1 MSNAAVSTPRDLYQE
16 ATDRIIKALEAGTTP
31 WQKPWENVDA
41 GPLRNGATG
50 NIYRGINLPLLYCAS
65 LERGFTD
72 PRWVSFKQAQENSW
86 KVRKGAKSERLYFY
100 KPLEV
105 DERDAAGQPVMDPA
119 TGQPRKKQI
128 PFLQAAPVFNAQEI
142 EGIPPL
148 APGEVKFPPI
158 EAGEAILQRC
168 PVEIRYGGN
177 SAHYN
182 PTADTIGMPER
193 SQWKSSEA
201 FYATLAHEIIHS
213 TGHKD
218 RCNREFGQ
226 RFGDHAYGMEELT
239 AEMGSWQLSMLTG
252 LPSQIDNHASYI
264 DHWLKVLK
272 ADKKALFV
280 AAAKASQAVD
290 FVMGRPA
297 MTAEARQGNT
307 REAARQVVRDVVKS
321 APLTPPIMPPIPAA
335 GDPAV
340 PPTVAVVAKLR
351 ARRAKQQAEEAA
363 PEVTTPK
370 RSGMRM

>member
-1 MSNAAVSTPRDLYQE
+1 MNKPAVSTPRDLYQE

-31 WQKPWENVDA
+31 WQKPWENIDA
-41 GPLRNGATG
+41 GPLRNGASG
-50 NIYRGINLPLLYCAS
+50 NSYHGINTLMLYCAS
-65 LERGFTD
+65 IERGFTD
-72 PRWVSFKQAQENSW
+72 PRWVSFKQAQENGW
-86 KVRKGAKSERLYFY
+86 KVRKGTKSARVYFF

-128 PFLQAAPVFNAQEI
+128 PFLQASPVFNAQDI
-142 EGIPPL
+142 EGIPAL
-148 APGEVKFPPI
+148 APGEAKFSPI

-201 FYATLAHEIIHS
+201 FYATLAHEMIHS

-226 RFGDHAYGMEELT
+226 RFGDNAYAMEELV
-239 AEMGSWQLSMLTG
+239 AEMGSVQLAMETG
-252 LPSQIDNHASYI
+252 LPSQIDNHASYV

-297 MTAEARQGNT
+297 MTAEARQVNT

-321 APLTPPIMPPIPAA
+321 APLTPPIPTVA
-335 GDPAV
+335 DPVV
-340 PPTVAVVAKLR
+340 PPVVAVVAKLR
-351 ARRAKQQAEEAA
+351 ARRAKQKAEGVA

-370 RSGMRM
+370 QPGMRM

>member
-41 GPLRNGATG
+41 GPLRNGASG
-50 NIYRGINLPLLYCAS
+50 NSYHGINTLMLYCAS

-72 PRWVSFKQAQENSW
+72 PRWLSFKQVQQNGW
-86 KVRKGAKSERLYFY
+86 KVKKGAKSERVYFY
-100 KPLEV
+100 KPLDV

-128 PFLQAAPVFNAQEI
+128 PFLQASPVFNAQEI
-142 EGIPPL
+142 DGIPPL
-148 APGEVKFPPI
+148 APGEAKFSPI

-182 PTADTIGMPER
+182 RVSDTIAMPER
-193 SQWKSSEA
+193 SQFARPET
-201 FYATLAHEIIHS
+201 FYTVVAHEIVHS

-226 RFGDHAYGMEELT
+226 RFGDNAFAMEELV
-239 AEMGSWQLSMLTG
+239 AEMGSVQLAMETG
-252 LPSQIDNHASYI
+252 LPSQIDNHASYV
-264 DHWLKVLK
+264 DHWLKVLQ

-297 MTAEARQGNT
+297 MTAEARQVNT
-307 REAARQVVRDVVKS
+307 REIARQVVRDVVKS
-321 APLTPPIMPPIPAA
+321 APLTPPISTA

>member
-1 MSNAAVSTPRDLYQE
+1 MNKPTLSTPRDLYQE

-41 GPLRNGATG
+41 GPLRNGVSG
-50 NIYRGINLPLLYCAS
+50 NSYHGINTLMLYCAS

-72 PRWVSFKQAQENSW
+72 PRWVSFKQAQENGW
-86 KVRKGAKSERLYFY
+86 KVKGAKSERVYFY

-105 DERDAAGQPVMDPA
+105 DERDAAGQLVMDPA
-119 TGQPRKKQI
+119 TGQPRRKQI
-128 PFLQAAPVFNAQEI
+128 PFLQASPVFNAQEI
-142 EGIPPL
+142 EGMPPL
-148 APGEVKFPPI
+148 APGEVKFSPI

-182 PTADTIGMPER
+182 PTSDTIAMPER
-193 SQWKSSEA
+193 SQWKSAEA
-201 FYATLAHEIIHS
+201 FYATLAHEMIHA

-252 LPSQIDNHASYI
+252 LPSQIDNHASYV

-297 MTAEARQGNT
+297 MTAEARQVNT

-321 APLTPPIMPPIPAA
+321 APLTPPISTA
-335 GDPAV
+335 GDPVV

>member
-31 WQKPWENVDA
+31 WQKPWENVNA
-41 GPLRNGATG
+41 GPLRNGASG
-50 NIYRGINLPLLYCAS
+50 NPYHGINTLMLACAS

-72 PRWVSFKQAQENSW
+72 ARFVSFKQCQQNGW
-86 KVRKGAKSERLYFY
+86 KIKKGAKSERVYFY

-128 PFLQAAPVFNAQEI
+128 PFLQASPVFNAQEI

-148 APGEVKFPPI
+148 APGEAKFSPI

-182 PTADTIGMPER
+182 RVSDTIAMPER
-193 SQWKSSEA
+193 SQWKSAEA
-201 FYATLAHEIIHS
+201 FYATLAHEMIHA

-226 RFGDHAYGMEELT
+226 RFGDNASAYAMEELV
-239 AEMGSWQLSMLTG
+239 AEMGSVQLAMETG
-252 LPSQIDNHASYI
+252 LPSQIDNHASYVES
-264 DHWLKVLK
+264 WLKVLK
-272 ADKKALFV
+272 ADKKALFG
-280 AAAKASQAVD
+280 AAAQASRAVD
-290 FVMGRPA
+290 LIMGRPTI
-297 MTAEARQGNT
+297 TAEARQVNT
-307 REAARQVVRDVVKS
+307 REVARQVVRDVVKS
-321 APLTPPIMPPIPAA
+321 APLTPPISTA

>member
-1 MSNAAVSTPRDLYQE
+1 MNKPTASAPRDLYQE

-31 WQKPWENVDA
+31 WQKPWESVDT
-41 GPLRNGATG
+41 GPLRNGASG
-50 NIYRGINLPLLYCAS
+50 NSYHGINTLMLYCSS

-72 PRWVSFKQAQENSW
+72 PRWLSFKQCQQNGW
-86 KVRKGAKSERLYFY
+86 KIKKGAKSERVYFY

-105 DERDAAGQPVMDPA
+105 DERDFTGVPVIDAA
-119 TGQPRKKQI
+119 TGLPRKKQI
-128 PFLQAAPVFNAQEI
+128 PFLQASPVFNAQEI
-142 EGIPPL
+142 EGIPSL
-148 APGEVKFPPI
+148 APGTMKFSPI

-201 FYATLAHEIIHS
+201 FYATLAHEMIHS
-213 TGHKD
+213 IGHKD

-226 RFGDHAYGMEELT
+226 RFGDSSYAMEELV
-239 AEMGSWQLSMLTG
+239 AEMGSVQLGMETG
-252 LPSQIDNHASYI
+252 LPSQIDNHASYV

-290 FVMGRPA
+290 FVMGRPQL
-297 MTAEARQGNT
+297 TAESRQNFNIK
-307 REAARQVVRDVVKS
+307 EAARQVVRDVVKS
-321 APLTPPIMPPIPAA
+321 APLTPPILSAA
-335 GDPAV
+335 DSASVPAV
-340 PPTVAVVAKLR
+340 LEVVAKLR
-351 ARRAKQQAEEAA
+351 ARRAKQKVDDVS
-363 PEVTTPK
+363 PEVVPP
-370 RSGMRM
+370 RQPGMEM

>member
-31 WQKPWENVDA
+31 WQRPWENVNA
-41 GPLRNGATG
+41 GPLRNGASG
-50 NIYRGINLPLLYCAS
+50 NSYHGINTLMLYCSS

-72 PRWVSFKQAQENSW
+72 PRWLSFKQVQQNGW
-86 KVRKGAKSERLYFY
+86 KVKKGAKSERVYFY

-105 DERDAAGQPVMDPA
+105 DERDATGQPVMDPA

-128 PFLQAAPVFNAQEI
+128 PFLQASPVFNAQEI

-148 APGEVKFPPI
+148 APGEVKFSPI

-182 PTADTIGMPER
+182 RVSDTIAMPER
-193 SQWKSSEA
+193 SQWKSAEA
-201 FYATLAHEIIHS
+201 FYATLAHEMIHA

-226 RFGDHAYGMEELT
+226 RFGDYAYSMEELV
-239 AEMGSWQLSMLTG
+239 AECGALQISMETG
-252 LPSQIDNHASYI
+252 LPSQIDNHASYV
-264 DHWLKVLK
+264 DHWLKVLQ

-297 MTAEARQGNT
+297 MTAEARQVNT
-307 REAARQVVRDVVKS
+307 REIARQVVRDVVKS
-321 APLTPPIMPPIPAA
+321 APLTPPISTA

-351 ARRAKQQAEEAA
+351 ARRAKQQAEETA